1 MGIFP
6 LCSPHITQPDVKTV
20 LKTLQHCTCNTVS
33 EFRYHYCCE
42 QGLAVYL
49 CSMWKL
55 LVGTSVFLSI
65 SIKLSFS
72 RASLI
77 LRFSWKKSLLFT
89 ENSRYPSVLQ
99 AIWHVCINIL
109 KLYLII
115 LSIHIQLGTLL
126 KNFGK
131 DSSSSKKYYL
141 CSLIQKLLLGLATP
155 FQEPGGVQLDN
166 ELNEMEKEYI

>member
-1 MGIFP
+1 MVGYISIVQSPPYATRCQNSFKNVATLYLQYSQWIQIP
-6 LCSPHITQPDVKTV
+6 LLLWAGFSWFSCLPLLNVKTFGR
-20 LKTLQHCTCNTVS
+20 NIS
-33 EFRYHYCCE
+33 
-42 QGLAVYL
+42 
-49 CSMWKL
+49 
-55 LVGTSVFLSI
+55 LSI

-89 ENSRYPSVLQ
+89 ENSRYPSVLK

-131 DSSSSKKYYL
+131 DSSSSKKI
-141 CSLIQKLLLGLATP
+141 SKLLR
-155 FQEPGGVQLDN
+155 
-166 ELNEMEKEYI
+166 K